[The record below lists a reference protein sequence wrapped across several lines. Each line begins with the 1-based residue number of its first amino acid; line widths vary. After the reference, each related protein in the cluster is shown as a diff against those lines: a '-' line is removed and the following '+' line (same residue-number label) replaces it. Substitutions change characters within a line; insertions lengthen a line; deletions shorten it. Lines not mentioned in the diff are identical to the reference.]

1 MPRERGG
8 RSGLSPRDRALPLPA
23 SRLLAHSQ
31 AAAYCS
37 MPRTTFDRICNVRPI
52 IFPGEAVKRYD
63 RRDLDAWI
71 EGLKGI
77 APAEQE
83 SDDDIL
89 ARLG

>member
-8 RSGLSPRDRALPLPA
+8 RIGISARDRALPLPA

-52 IFPGEAVKRYD
+52 IFPGETVKRFD

-77 APAEQE
+77 LSDQE